1 MSRRIGVMNMIYRRI
16 AQVILVLTVLL
27 VSNSNFIEVQA
38 MEFEEE
44 NAMTLV
50 FEEISSAVSMTSD
63 LGTDGDLEIQL
74 TSHSL
79 ESFLF
84 LHQSKMYEWVDGAGI
99 YVELE
104 NLDETDFYLNFNLS
118 TEKVTDIQL
127 VDSALVFMKT
137 ENDTEYNAF
146 AVINGTI
153 TIPSGFKGAL
163 YIPFYSMSSETTGN
177 TPTNSMIASIVSF
190 GITVLTEMDVEQAIK
205 LEALGVLTEDQAE
218 IFPDVEGI
226 RISGPSELTIPA
238 MGESIGD
245 YYVQEQEEKVS
256 VIYEAMFEGEGI
268 SISEEGRLTLTS
280 KAEDQKIEITMTTN
294 DNIVMKQLVEL
305 DSEWMKEQVDD
316 AGDPYYIISVDDYYE
331 LNEQVFFDKVLDEID
346 NNYNYVRYILLG
358 IVVFGSVIIWLWRSN
373 NKKVKN
379 KK

>member
-1 MSRRIGVMNMIYRRI
+1 MNMIYRRI